1 MSKEDIFPKKWD
13 KALPPGF
20 KEESE
25 AFSEDQLKASI
36 VKSNKAISIAEKD
49 MDEDEELAASKD
61 ELKRLAEPFKEAIKE
76 AHAQARYC
84 VFLLNQRGNV

>member
-13 KALPPGF
+13 NALPAGF
-20 KEESE
+20 KDEVET
-25 AFSEDQLKASI
+25 FSEDQLKASI

-49 MDEDEELAASKD
+49 MDEDEELAAAKE
-61 ELKRLAEPFKEAIKE
+61 ELKRLAEPFKEAIKS
-76 AHAQARYC
+76 ANAQARYC